1 MRIVEQADEFDDPDI
16 ENYYWWDLFITVGHR
31 TYYARRYKDDAET
44 VTFHEFSDP
53 TVDAKDRRLP
63 FWPHDPDGD
72 RREPFR
78 GGVIPYEDGLFQAAV
93 REVLTL
99 RGVSHIE
106 VFTSNE
112 RGLLAPVN
120 LGRLLGED

>member
-1 MRIVEQADEFDDPDI
+1 MRIVERADEFDDPELD
-16 ENYYWWDLFITVGHR
+16 NYYWWDLYITVGQR
-31 TYYARRYKDDAET
+31 TYYARRYKDEVET

-53 TVDAKDRRLP
+53 RVDAKDRRQP
-63 FWPHDPDGD
+63 FWPNQPDGD

-78 GGVIPYEDGLFQAAV
+78 GGVIPYDDTLFQVAV

-99 RGVSHIE
+99 RGVSHVE

-112 RGLLAPVN
+112 SGRPAPVD
-120 LGRLLGED
+120 LRRLLGKN